1 MTVQGTAL
9 LTGPHGLIGRHVCER
24 LLGGGEWEVLGA
36 SRRAAAV
43 PGVEH
48 LQLDLADSEGAAA
61 GLASLADVT
70 HLVFAAY
77 APDPDPGAECER
89 NLALLANTLTALRA
103 AGADLRHV
111 TLYQGAK
118 AYGAH
123 LGSFPTPARES
134 DPRLLGPIF
143 YYSQEDHLRA
153 DAARHGYAFTVLRPD
168 FILGFAENNAINIL
182 LSAAVYGAYCAA
194 ERVPFR
200 FPGSEAAFDALI
212 QMTSGDLLAAATEWA
227 MTAPAAANEVFNVTN
242 GDQIRWR
249 NEWPHLAALL
259 GLEPGA
265 PQSLHLADQVGGRPE
280 LWREI
285 VAGHGL
291 RETEVAEL
299 VSWPAADFMFN
310 VGWDVH
316 SSTVKIRQAGFGEC
330 LDTRTEI
337 ARVVAQIRADRWIP

>member
-1 MTVQGTAL
+1 MAAQGTAL
-9 LTGPHGLIGRHVCER
+9 VTGPHGLIGRHVCER
-24 LLGGGEWEVLGA
+24 LAAGGEWELLGA

-48 LQLDLADSEGAAA
+48 RQLDLADSEAAAA
-61 GLASLADVT
+61 GLAELSGVT

-77 APDPDPGAECER
+77 APDADPAAECER
-89 NLALLANTLTALRA
+89 NLGLLANTLAALRA
-103 AGADLRHV
+103 AGAELRHV

-123 LGSFPTPARES
+123 LGAFPTPARES
-134 DPRLLGPIF
+134 DARVLGPIF
-143 YYSQEDHLRA
+143 YYPQEDHLRA

-168 FILGFAENNAINIL
+168 FILGFAEGNAINLL

-194 ERVPFR
+194 ERVPLR
-200 FPGSEAAFDALI
+200 FPGSPAAFDALI
-212 QMTSGDLLAAATEWA
+212 QMTSADLLAAATEWA

-242 GDQIRWR
+242 GDLVRWR
-249 NEWPHLAALL
+249 REWPHLAEAL
-259 GLEPGA
+259 GLPAGD
-265 PQSLHLADQVGGRPE
+265 PQELSLTDQVGGRPE

-285 VAGHGL
+285 VAAHGL
-291 RETEVAEL
+291 RPTEVPEL
-299 VSWPAADFMFN
+299 VSWPIADFMFN

-330 LDTRTEI
+330 RDTRAELTGLI
-337 ARVVAQIRADRWIP
+337 AQMRADRWIP